1 MASGGVCGALAAG
14 AVDTARWAPE
24 ALAAVG
30 EACARAAMEPVP
42 PGGVAVPL
50 ATGVALALGL
60 LLGLL
65 LGLAVRATPPAVRGH
80 GSRGRS

>member
-1 MASGGVCGALAAG
+1 MAAGGVCGALAAG

-60 LLGLL
+60 LLGL
-65 LGLAVRATPPAVRGH
+65 AVRATPPAVRGH